1 VAFSK
6 TERLRIRVTE
16 DMLREI
22 RTLADIEHRSIQDQ
36 ARFLLSLGLQHR
48 RAFVDNG
55 PVGERRAAAGP
66 AVPGSSTSTARD
78 AETPRAQM
86 SLPGTVGPV
95 LSRPKAKK
103 RGAA

>member
-22 RTLADIEHRSIQDQ
+22 RATAELDERQIQDQ
-36 ARFLLSLGLQHR
+36 ARFLLSLGLQRR
-48 RAFVDNG
+48 RALAGNG
-55 PVGERRAAAGP
+55 PVGETRAESGP
-66 AVPGSSTSTARD
+66 AVPASSTSTARD
-78 AETPRAQM
+78 PETARTQM

-95 LSRPKAKK
+95 LSRTKVKK
-103 RGAA
+103 RGVA